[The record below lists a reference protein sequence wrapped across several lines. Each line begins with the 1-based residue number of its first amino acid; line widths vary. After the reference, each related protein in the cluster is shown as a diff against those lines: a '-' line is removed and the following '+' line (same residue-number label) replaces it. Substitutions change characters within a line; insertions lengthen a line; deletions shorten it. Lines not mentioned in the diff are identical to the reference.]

1 MRKSFITFCLS
12 LALMPASLVP
22 TATAQERRDK
32 EQTYVLETPYA
43 VEKIAEPTGGRV
55 KNVIKAGN
63 RFHRQFLQ
71 REGCGYF
78 DYGFRRGGHGARYGL

>member
-32 EQTYVLETPYA
+32 EQTYVLETPYE
-43 VEKIAEPTGGRV
+43 VEKIAQPAGKRV
-55 KNVIKAGN
+55 KNVILMIGDGMSLMHVYSAWTAN
-63 RFHRQFLQ
+63 RGKL
-71 REGCGYF
+71 
-78 DYGFRRGGHGARYGL
+78 